1 MAYNFL
7 LLEILLRREQ
17 ITTIAITFFNY
28 RTQAVVIK
36 SNWGGDLQ
44 DGGRVRRGDH
54 LPPHKYIRNT
64 STFGTTLTE
73 HLLNA
78 GRRPQTSQKAR
89 NSPRTWVGQKKKN
102 RDKRIGTG
110 LALLGGSFHTLGRPF
125 TGGGGVWSVGEASE
139 PWRTVQQQGCRGQR
153 GEIPAQ
159 RINAD
164 QHSLGQEACLLTHQD
179 GWGLGAKALASEFR
193 SQGEDWGWLCEH
205 SLKGASVPQLAG
217 GSLGKSL
224 ELPKRQETI
233 VLGCVRRGDSEHC
246 LN

>member
-1 MAYNFL
+1 M
-7 LLEILLRREQ
+7 
-17 ITTIAITFFNY
+17 
-28 RTQAVVIK
+28 
-36 SNWGGDLQ
+36 
-44 DGGRVRRGDH
+44 
-54 LPPHKYIRNT
+54 
-64 STFGTTLTE
+64 
-73 HLLNA
+73 
-78 GRRPQTSQKAR
+78 
-89 NSPRTWVGQKKKN
+89 
-102 RDKRIGTG
+102 
-110 LALLGGSFHTLGRPF
+110 
-125 TGGGGVWSVGEASE
+125 WSVGEASE

-246 LN
+246 LNELQRWVRTVANSTDTRDGHETLRLLLQPPRSLCTSTGHYPQLPSRKTGKPTTARVP